1 MVVAVGVDGG
11 GCSLDRGREA
21 LLGIAVEEVFVW
33 FVGLWSAE
41 LRFVAVDLP
50 VELIVV
56 LIVLVES
63 VAFVVVDSYPSLLT

>member
-11 GCSLDRGREA
+11 GCSLDHGREA
-21 LLGIAVEEVFVW
+21 LVGFAAEEIFVR
-33 FVGLWSAE
+33 FVGLWLAE
-41 LRFVAVDLP
+41 LRFVAVDLT

-63 VAFVVVDSYPSLLT
+63 VAFVVVDSYPSLPT